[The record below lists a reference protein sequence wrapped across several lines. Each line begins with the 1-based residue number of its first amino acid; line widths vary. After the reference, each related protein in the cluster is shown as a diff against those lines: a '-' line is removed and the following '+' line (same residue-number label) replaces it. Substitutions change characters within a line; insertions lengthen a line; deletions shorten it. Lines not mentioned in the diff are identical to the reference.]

1 VKDDRVLLVLRTS
14 DRSGVSGLT
23 MEELKNLAMVNTHVQ
38 WEAEKAG
45 KPEMLDD
52 FSEGAGYCRRNV
64 VLRGEPYETWAS
76 PCW

>member
-14 DRSGVSGLT
+14 DRRGVSGLT
-23 MEELKNLAMVNTHVQ
+23 MEELKNLAIVNTRVQ

-45 KPEMLDD
+45 KSEMLDD
-52 FSEGAGYCRRNV
+52 FSEGAGYCRRNA
-64 VLRGEPYETWAS
+64 VLRGEPHETWAS

>member
-1 VKDDRVLLVLRTS
+1 MKDDRVLLVLRTS
-14 DRSGVSGLT
+14 DRSGVGGLT

-52 FSEGAGYCRRNV
+52 FSEGAGYCRRNA
-64 VLRGEPYETWAS
+64 VLRGEPHETRAS